1 MNIKSLAGFFLLMVV
16 FSSGIAQKIKYKD
29 LFVLLNAK
37 RYAEAEPFL
46 KKYLRENDDNPNAYL
61 YMGFI
66 YQEKAAKLDVLK
78 DTRQLVSQIDSAV
91 LFYDK
96 AFKTITEKELSRND
110 EYYQIYSRR
119 DLRTGKFGIKL
130 SDVQLDL
137 ETRMKIKERATNM
150 LTLKG
155 HFTAAENYFQKAQKL
170 FLEIQKA
177 YAGQKELYLR
187 ADDET
192 IARMTKLAQLY
203 DSCHMA
209 FNDYKATSETLG
221 KTGYNQ
227 DLDPQEITDFKKDGA
242 TAVDFY
248 RDDLKLWDYKRWA
261 LKTEETIAKEI
272 RPIQE
277 QLVTVDAEI
286 SKLQQKI
293 KSDSVPVS
301 TELMALTKKTDFPA
315 LRAID
320 PSPLPLKVF
329 AMRLAEVA
337 YGSQVAQDKPVR
349 DSASYVSSG
358 LKKEILLAKKL
369 DSIATA
375 LDEKDL
381 MPEIENYQ
389 GFVTS
394 AYGNTGVLKN
404 LIKSTREF
412 GAREINRK
420 ETEYKKRE
428 AQLRWVIDGQDSVP
442 LFLDVASVSKLKP
455 LIVQSEKYTAGLKYV
470 DSVATGY
477 FYAIL
482 PSRRPEHKASFPVD
496 NVVFTKRNIPFTRA
510 LTIQDEKGLVSFVLF
525 YTEVKQKDK
534 FPATIAKIY
543 KAEGL
548 AWSINYGFDQLP
560 DEIVFH
566 PESFEISVK
575 TKSSIG
581 ESFVVTF
588 DKNGKP
594 VK

>member
-1 MNIKSLAGFFLLMVV
+1 
-16 FSSGIAQKIKYKD
+16 
-29 LFVLLNAK
+29 
-37 RYAEAEPFL
+37 
-46 KKYLRENDDNPNAYL
+46 
-61 YMGFI
+61 
-66 YQEKAAKLDVLK
+66 
-78 DTRQLVSQIDSAV
+78 
-91 LFYDK
+91 
-96 AFKTITEKELSRND
+96 
-110 EYYQIYSRR
+110 
-119 DLRTGKFGIKL
+119 
-130 SDVQLDL
+130 
-137 ETRMKIKERATNM
+137 M
-150 LTLKG
+150 LTLKA

-170 FLEIQKA
+170 FLEIQKT
-177 YAGQKELYLR
+177 YAGQRELYLR
-187 ADDET
+187 ADDEA
-192 IARMTKLAQLY
+192 IAKMTRIAQLY

-209 FNDYKATSETLG
+209 FNDYKATSEMLG

-227 DLDPQEITDFKKDGA
+227 DLDPQEIIDFKKDG
-242 TAVDFY
+242 TSAVDFY
-248 RDDLKLWDYKRWA
+248 RDDLKIWDYKRWA

-277 QLVTVDAEI
+277 QLVSVDAEI

-293 KSDSVPVS
+293 KSDSVPVK
-301 TELMALTKKTDFPA
+301 TEIAALAKRTDFPA

-337 YGSQVAQDKPVR
+337 YSSQVADDKPVR

-369 DSIATA
+369 DSIATVM
-375 LDEKDL
+375 DEKDL
-381 MPEIENYQ
+381 VPEVENYQ
-389 GFVTS
+389 SFVTS

-404 LIKSTREF
+404 LIKSTHEF
-412 GAREINRK
+412 AAREVSRK
-420 ETEYKKRE
+420 EAEYKKRE
-428 AQLRWVIDGQDSVP
+428 AQLRWIIDAQDSVP
-442 LFLDVASVSKLKP
+442 LFLDVTSSSKLKP
-455 LIVQSEKYTAGLKYV
+455 LIVQNEKYTAGLKYA

-477 FYAIL
+477 FYPIL
-482 PSRRPEHKASFPVD
+482 PSRRPEHRASFPVD
-496 NVVFTKRNIPFTRA
+496 NQAFSKRNLPFTRA

-560 DEIVFH
+560 DEIVFY